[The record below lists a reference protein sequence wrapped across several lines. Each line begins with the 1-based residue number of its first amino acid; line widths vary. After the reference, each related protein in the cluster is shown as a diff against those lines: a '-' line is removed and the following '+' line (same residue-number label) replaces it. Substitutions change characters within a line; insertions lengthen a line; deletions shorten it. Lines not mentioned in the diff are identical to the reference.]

1 MKRKMKK
8 FVSKNNSG
16 FTMIEMLL
24 SLSFLLIILALIPLL
39 IKSIYVFKDN
49 ALDHTNYELIMF
61 RKDLSEEIKDTNIV
75 IDNAHHKM
83 KFIHN
88 GNSKEYTLL
97 NSKIYKSING
107 KGNITLLNNVELF
120 NIQQV
125 NQNTFKVDIT
135 IRKGDNKIHEE
146 IFI

>member
-1 MKRKMKK
+1 MKK
-8 FVSKNNSG
+8 FVSKNNAG

-88 GNSKEYTLL
+88 GKSKEYTLL
-97 NSKIYKSING
+97 NAKIYKSING